1 MNSIVKTIELLIYE
15 PIFNVESDS
24 FEDACPYRSRE
35 RGRSLYTCR
44 CKAGTEISNI
54 PQYRSHINSSCHKN
68 YIENY
73 SFFKKEVIEEKEF
86 NKKLKYSNEILTRKL
101 NKKSEEYN
109 VLESN
114 HNKLESNHNKLAIA
128 FKKYCD
134 KSKKQNT
141 KFFNIL
147 NDIIQEDD

>member
-1 MNSIVKTIELLIYE
+1 MNSIVKTIEVRIYT
-15 PIFNVESDS
+15 PSFDPDS
-24 FEDACPYRSRE
+24 GLYKDILPYKHRERNRITYACP
-35 RGRSLYTCR
+35 
-44 CKAGTEISNI
+44 CKSGTMFSST
-54 PQYRSHINSSCHKN
+54 PQFRSHINSTCHQN

-73 SFFKKEVIEEKEF
+73 SFFKKEVIEEKEY

-101 NKKSEEYN
+101 NKKSEEYK
-109 VLESN
+109 V
-114 HNKLESNHNKLAIA
+114 LESNHNKLAIA